1 MKDGRTRRLAV
12 HEDGGRA
19 GFLATHSA
27 AIVFASGPLGG
38 SEVALEK
45 DSMTLGRGAG
55 VDVMLGRGAGADVV
69 IDHASISHEH
79 AVLELCDGGYRL
91 RDLGSTNGV
100 KVNGAKVSAA
110 DLKHGDRFE
119 LGSLAFRYVVEER
132 SSAPPTHVL
141 LDN

>member
-1 MKDGRTRRLAV
+1 MKDGRTHRVATRSDRKGEV
-12 HEDGGRA
+12 
-19 GFLATHSA
+19 GFLAEHA
-27 AIVFASGPLGG
+27 ATIVFASGPLAG
-38 SEVALEK
+38 SEVELEK
-45 DSMTLGRGAG
+45 AR
-55 VDVMLGRGAGADVV
+55 VMLGRAAGADVV
-69 IDHASISHEH
+69 LDHASISHEH
-79 AVLELCDGGYRL
+79 AVLELCDGGDRL

-141 LDN
+141 LDNS